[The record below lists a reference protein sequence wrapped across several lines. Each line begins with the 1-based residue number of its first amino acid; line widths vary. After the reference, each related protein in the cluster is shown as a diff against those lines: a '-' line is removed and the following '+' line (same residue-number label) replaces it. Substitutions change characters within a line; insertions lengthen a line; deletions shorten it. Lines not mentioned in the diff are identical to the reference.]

1 MDIQASTVEEVTIS
15 DILDLASWN
24 RPRTTEEL
32 QSFIQTHRN
41 RLTVDS
47 EIE

>member
-1 MDIQASTVEEVTIS
+1 MDTTAPIESVTVT

-24 RPRTTEEL
+24 RPRSNEEL
-32 QSFIQTHRN
+32 LSFINTHAS
-41 RLTVDS
+41 RLPSSS

>member
-1 MDIQASTVEEVTIS
+1 MELSSSIESVTLS

-24 RPRTTEEL
+24 RPRTSEEL
-32 QSFIQTHRN
+32 QSFINTHHS
-41 RLTVDS
+41 RLPSDT